1 MADTDLEYSALPTT
15 GEIETGDE
23 VLLVR
28 DGVPIRFNGILP
40 TENGVADAVAAA
52 ESARDQALAYGSGTI
67 KATWAEAAALT
78 GQANGAIVTV
88 VSSDTAT
95 HASVAGDYGASGG
108 QTPNAG
114 VFRYSTSLSA
124 FVRIADLESGV
135 AKNWA
140 EGATAPGA
148 AGTKSAKSWV
158 NFLLAD
164 TGFGAVATDMLL
176 GATSKIA
183 IVATDLLLGATSKIA
198 AVAADLALGAGSFIK
213 RAPQA
218 AIDAGNYA
226 AAAAA
231 SAASIPPGVGQEIDG
246 YGPPTSNIGGVGAF
260 YYDLTNSVS
269 YGPKTS
275 AGWPAGIPGVRGSV
289 PSTTRIRVDLRTAGA
304 TLPATQA
311 TVTRNSGS
319 TDMLP
324 SDPYTYSPTT
334 YGNNVPVIRPGKGL
348 LVFTRAQQLL
358 ANPGAPVAETITL
371 PVGVHAV
378 IAWGPPGSTYT
389 SAAGT
394 AVGTGY
400 GSIAGDGKV
409 VQYLTIT
416 TAGTVTFTPAGGI
429 AKANVQ
435 YNPSSVNSTEAV
447 PYIATQSIR
456 EADQV
461 PAGSALLAAM
471 QSTQGYLLMGISD
484 VRIRNYGAPADIL
497 GLNNLGAWFVNT
509 NSLLSMSDPAF
520 HNTGSSLGN
529 DTFANGATIGRT
541 WDASAT
547 GTFGGG
553 SAFETSHPFAYNNGV
568 AVTAASLGGP
578 KGSGNT
584 NGVNIL
590 NGCIGWWEYDT
601 TARLTDEALWNAYTS
616 QPAPTLDSLLKNYA
630 GATQFSKFL
639 ASVHQ
644 LRAGI
649 IDHVKVGIIGPSHEG
664 GVGLT
669 GDTDIR
675 SNSWAS
681 QMLADLETDGYSVA
695 EAFCGTGSATFSGGT
710 MKHDAR
716 ITYTG
721 TAPTAVDV
729 DFGKTYVVIPA
740 GTVLTFTPG
749 RSNSR
754 FIAYF
759 YTDKTG
765 RGVAEV
771 SKDGGTTPIAANETG
786 ATSNSTTSATFTG
799 SITGGVLT
807 TTGTTGTIR
816 VGDRL
821 TRTTGVAIGTAILA
835 QLSGTPGGDGTY
847 SVSNTTTTT
856 SASMSTKALIV
867 RTYDTTIAS
876 NAWSIKA
883 VGNPVH
889 LCLCYAYNPA
899 AKSFVFFNGGAN
911 GYNVGNLSLDDDV
924 ESSYAYPVRVLGCSL
939 WFGCGDDTNDMNAG
953 GTAWAMYNQQATA
966 IITNAQLS
974 GSVVLFTD
982 PESTTTTFARALSD
996 RITEQ
1001 GRAVGWAANVPI
1013 YDFYAYQNSDP
1024 VKCQWDILNP
1034 NGAYNDTTHLS
1045 RRANKRFKS
1054 NQMRALFKRIVA
1066 LA

>member
-1 MADTDLEYSALPTT
+1 MGTFGDKFGEAWRDYNTDGVPASGAYEPEKSVIRGIGPALDTSLASLAIGITSYATVSALPTSPVPANGTQARVFADPTPANNTFWIVQSGAWAIDT
-15 GEIETGDE
+15 GLVTALKTKLLTVTTSRSQIKYDSTGTATPSTQTTTLAAVKQNTTATVTWTIADLSGAAVTPASSYLSSDTGDS
-23 VLLVR
+23 VTMTRVNFDAARGATKGLTITATLT
-28 DGVPIRFNGILP
+28 DGVTLTDSTTVMAVNDGA
-40 TENGVADAVAAA
+40 TGAAGAD
-52 ESARDQALAYGSGTI
+52 G
-67 KATWAEAAALT
+67 
-78 GQANGAIVTV
+78 ANGA
-88 VSSDTAT
+88 
-95 HASVAGDYGASGG
+95 
-108 QTPNAG
+108 
-114 VFRYSTSLSA
+114 L
-124 FVRIADLESGV
+124 VRS
-135 AKNWA
+135 
-140 EGATAPGA
+140 
-148 AGTKSAKSWV
+148 
-158 NFLLAD
+158 
-164 TGFGAVATDMLL
+164 
-176 GATSKIA
+176 
-183 IVATDLLLGATSKIA
+183 
-198 AVAADLALGAGSFIK
+198 
-213 RAPQA
+213 
-218 AIDAGNYA
+218 Y
-226 AAAAA
+226 
-231 SAASIPPGVGQEIDG
+231 VGQGIPANNQYADG
-246 YGPPTSNIGGVGAF
+246 DF
-260 YYDLTNSVS
+260 YTDSLTGLK
-269 YGPKTS
+269 YGPKT
-275 AGWPAGIPGVRGSV
+275 GGKWPLGTVTDVNAATPGRVR
-289 PSTTRIRVDLRTAGA
+289 IDLRTAGA
-304 TLPATQA
+304 TLPTTQA
-311 TVTRNSGS
+311 TVTRASSS

-324 SDPYTYSPTT
+324 TDPYTYSPTS

-358 ANPGAPVAETITL
+358 AAPGAPVAETITL

-447 PYIATQSIR
+447 PYIATQSTR
-456 EADQV
+456 EADQI

-471 QSTQGYLLMGISD
+471 QSTQGYLLMGVSD
-484 VRIRNYGAPADIL
+484 VRIRNYGAPASIL
-497 GLNNLGAWFVNT
+497 GLNNLNAWFVNT

-520 HNTGSSLGN
+520 HNTASGLGN

-541 WDASAT
+541 WDASSTA
-547 GTFGGG
+547 TFGGG
-553 SAFETSHPFAYNNGV
+553 SAFESSHPYAYNNGV

-578 KGSGNT
+578 KGSSNT

-601 TARLTDEALWNAYTS
+601 TARLSDEALWNAYTS
-616 QPAPTLDSLLKNYA
+616 QPAPALDSLLKNYA
-630 GATQFSKFL
+630 GPTQFSKFL

-644 LRAGI
+644 VRAGI

-765 RGVAEV
+765 RGTVEV
-771 SKDGGTTPIAANETG
+771 SIDGGVTPIAANETSS
-786 ATSNSTTSATFTG
+786 TSNSTTSAAFTG

-821 TRTTGVAIGTAILA
+821 ALTTGVVAGTAILA
-835 QLSGTPGGDGTY
+835 QLSGTAGGDGTY
-847 SVSNTTTTT
+847 SVSNTTAT
-856 SASMSTKALIV
+856 SSTSMWTKALIV
-867 RTYDTTIAS
+867 RTYDTALAS

-883 VGNPVH
+883 VTNPVH
-889 LCLCYAYNPA
+889 VCLCYAYNPA

-911 GYNVGNLSLDDDV
+911 GYNVANLSLDSDV

-939 WFGCGDDTNDMNAG
+939 WFGCGDDTNDMNSG
-953 GTAWAMYNQQATA
+953 GTAWATYNQQATA
-966 IITNAQLS
+966 ILTNAQLS

-982 PESTTTTFARALSD
+982 PESTLTTFTRALSD
-996 RITEQ
+996 RITEY
-1001 GRAVGWAANVPI
+1001 GRTVGWASNIPI
-1013 YDFYAYQNSDP
+1013 YDFYAYYNSDP
-1024 VKCQWDILNP
+1024 VKCQWDVLNP

-1045 RRANKRFKS
+1045 RRANRRFKS
-1054 NQMRALFKRIVA
+1054 NQMRSLFKRVVG

>member
-1 MADTDLEYSALPTT
+1 MQYYEFIACRGDTGAVLPLAKVTVFLAGTTTLASIFDSTGAGLANPTT
-15 GEIETGDE
+15 AASSG
-23 VLLVR
+23 LV
-28 DGVPIRFNGILP
+28 GI
-40 TENGVADAVAAA
+40 AAA
-52 ESARDQALAYGSGTI
+52 NGRYDFQIASADGTYLAPPVHGVQFYDLANLDAAIATLKSMTISADRYQIKYDGTG
-67 KATWAEAAALT
+67 AANPSVQTITL
-78 GQANGAIVTV
+78 
-88 VSSDTAT
+88 TAT
-95 HASVAGDYGASGG
+95 KKNTTATVTWS
-108 QTPNAG
+108 
-114 VFRYSTSLSA
+114 
-124 FVRIADLESGV
+124 IADLAGNPVTPASTYLS
-135 AKNWA
+135 A
-140 EGATAPGA
+140 ATGDTVTMTRPNFDSARGTTQGLIFTGTATDGSTFTSSITVVVNQDGA
-148 AGTKSAKSWV
+148 AGTNGTTGNTYIGQGVPA
-158 NFLLAD
+158 NNQFANGD
-164 TGFGAVATDMLL
+164 TYVD
-176 GATSKIA
+176 
-183 IVATDLLLGATSKIA
+183 
-198 AVAADLALGAGSFIK
+198 
-213 RAPQA
+213 
-218 AIDAGNYA
+218 
-226 AAAAA
+226 
-231 SAASIPPGVGQEIDG
+231 
-246 YGPPTSNIGGVGAF
+246 
-260 YYDLTNSVS
+260 
-269 YGPKTS
+269 
-275 AGWPAGIPGVRGSV
+275 
-289 PSTTRIRVDLRTAGA
+289 STTGLTYGQKTGGKWSLGTVADVNAATPGRMRIDLRAAGA
-304 TLPATQA
+304 TLPTTQA
-311 TVTRNSGS
+311 TVTRASSS

-324 SDPYTYSPTT
+324 TDPYTYSPTT
-334 YGNNVPVIRPGKGL
+334 YGNNLPVIRPGKGL

-358 ANPGAPVAETITL
+358 ANPGAPVTETVTV
-371 PVGVHAV
+371 PVGVVAV
-378 IAWGPPGSTYT
+378 TAWGPAGSALV

-394 AVGTGY
+394 AVGTGF
-400 GSIAGDGKV
+400 GSLSGTAGAP
-409 VQYLTIT
+409 QYITIT
-416 TAGTVTFTPAGGI
+416 TAGTITLTPSGSLT
-429 AKANVQ
+429 KANVV
-435 YNPSSVNSTEAV
+435 YNPSIASATEAV

-456 EADQV
+456 EADQI

-497 GLNNLGAWFVNT
+497 GLNNLGAWFVNS
-509 NSLLSMSDPAF
+509 NSVLSMSDPAF

-553 SAFETSHPFAYNNGV
+553 SCFEASHPFAYNNGV

-584 NGVNIL
+584 SGQNIL

-601 TARLTDEALWNAYTS
+601 TARLSDEALWNAYTS
-616 QPAPTLDSLLKNYA
+616 QPAPALDSLLKNYA
-630 GATQFSKFL
+630 GPTQFSKFL

-644 LRAGI
+644 LRAGVV
-649 IDHVKVGIIGPSHEG
+649 DHVKVGIIGPSHEG

-740 GTVLTFTPG
+740 GTVVTFTPG

-754 FIAYF
+754 CIAYF
-759 YTDKTG
+759 YTAATG
-765 RGVAEV
+765 RGTVEV
-771 SKDGGTTPIAANETG
+771 STDGGTTPIAANETSS
-786 ATSNSTTSATFTG
+786 TSNSTTSATFTG

-821 TRTTGVAIGTAILA
+821 TRTTGVVIGTAILA
-835 QLSGTPGGDGTY
+835 QLSGTAGGDGTY
-847 SVSNTTTTT
+847 SVSITTTTT

-867 RTYDTTIAS
+867 RTYDTALAN

-939 WFGCGDDTNDMNAG
+939 WFGCGDDTNDMNSG
-953 GTAWAMYNQQATA
+953 GTAWATYNQQATA
-966 IITNAQLS
+966 ILTNAQLS

-982 PESTTTTFARALSD
+982 PESTLATFARALSD
-996 RITEQ
+996 RITEY
-1001 GRAVGWAANVPI
+1001 GRTVGWTSNIPI
-1013 YDFYAYQNSDP
+1013 YDFYAYYNSDP

-1034 NGAYNDTTHLS
+1034 NLAYNDTTHLT

-1054 NQMRALFKRIVA
+1054 NQMRTLFKRIVA